1 MEQAGQEE
9 WQEWEEGGQG
19 EEQPSNVLA
28 PGRRGDC
35 HAGHG
40 HGAGG
45 DGHGH
50 AGGDCHGHAGDDNA
64 GLKLITHRND
74 GGVEAVD
81 LEGGVGGGGNRGVGG
96 PAQCSGQ
103 ESLGW
108 NISNL

>member
-9 WQEWEEGGQG
+9 WQEWEEGARG

-28 PGRRGDC
+28 PGRGDC
-35 HAGHG
+35 HTGHG

-50 AGGDCHGHAGDDNA
+50 AGGDNV
-64 GLKLITHRND
+64 GLKWITHRND

-81 LEGGVGGGGNRGVGG
+81 LESGVGGGGNRGVGG

-108 NISNL
+108 NISIL

>member
-1 MEQAGQEE
+1 MEQAEREG
-9 WQEWEEGGQG
+9 WQGWEEGGRG

-50 AGGDCHGHAGDDNA
+50 AGGDNHGHTGGDVHGAVGDGHGHAG
-64 GLKLITHRND
+64 GD
-74 GGVEAVD
+74 GDGVEV
-81 LEGGVGGGGNRGVGG
+81 ENS
-96 PAQCSGQ
+96 P
-103 ESLGW
+103 E
-108 NISNL
+108 

>member
-1 MEQAGQEE
+1 MEQAGREG
-9 WQEWEEGGQG
+9 WQGWEEGGQG

-45 DGHGH
+45 DGV
-50 AGGDCHGHAGDDNA
+50 
-64 GLKLITHRND
+64 GLKWITHRND

-81 LEGGVGGGGNRGVGG
+81 LQSGVGGGGNRGVGG